1 MTTRAW
7 LMCCLLWVAGCVSA
21 TPTSSSVSAS
31 VPRSTSPATTS
42 TSLVQ
47 LEPCPLPDVVIGV
60 PPESVSASQAIAS
73 DYGDLFT
80 SIPGTS
86 QIVFANDE
94 GEPAMVVVR
103 GSLPP
108 TGWVGAT
115 ERFEVREATG
125 ALGPLADGMWALAW
139 AESPDRCDAYSI
151 FIYPPGTVDD
161 ARRVAESIR

>member
-7 LMCCLLWVAGCVSA
+7 LTCCFLGVVGCVSGA
-21 TPTSSSVSAS
+21 PTSSSVYA
-31 VPRSTSPATTS
+31 VPRSTSLATTP
-42 TSLVQ
+42 TTAVQ

-60 PPESVSASQAIAS
+60 PPETVSASQTIAS

-86 QIVFANDE
+86 QTVFAN
-94 GEPAMVVVR
+94 GESAPAMVVVR

-108 TGWVGAT
+108 KGWVGAT
-115 ERFEVREATG
+115 ERFEVRGVTG

-161 ARRVAESIR
+161 ARRVAESIP

>member
-1 MTTRAW
+1 MTTRFW
-7 LMCCLLWVAGCVSA
+7 LTCCLLGLVSCVSA
-21 TPTSSSVSAS
+21 TPTSSSVSVS
-31 VPRSTSPATTS
+31 VSRSTSLATTP

-60 PPESVSASQAIAS
+60 PPETVSGSQAIAS
-73 DYGDLFT
+73 DFGDLFT

-94 GEPAMVVVR
+94 GEPAMAVVR

-108 TGWVGAT
+108 IGWVGAT
-115 ERFEVREATG
+115 ERFEVRGVTG

-161 ARRVAESIR
+161 ARRVAGSIR